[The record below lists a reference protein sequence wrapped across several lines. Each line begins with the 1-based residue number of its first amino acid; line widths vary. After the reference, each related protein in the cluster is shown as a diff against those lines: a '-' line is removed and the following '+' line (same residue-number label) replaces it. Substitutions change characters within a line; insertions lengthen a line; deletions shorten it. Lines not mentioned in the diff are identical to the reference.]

1 MSVIETAYV
10 LIGLATIAVVFVLNR
25 PLFARGAPPLAA
37 AEGFYYAVGVAALF
51 VGWYFNFQY
60 FRQYGDEV
68 GWWHWTTLL
77 FVNPASASGGQD
89 LIFAN
94 LVLFPLYLVIDGR
107 RDRMRAAW
115 WYFVMSLLTSYAFAW
130 ALFLAVQHRQRRC
143 NQWGQTPSSV

>member
-1 MSVIETAYV
+1 MSVIETVYV
-10 LIGLATIAVVFVLNR
+10 LIGLATIGVAFVLNR
-25 PLFARGAPPLAA
+25 TLFGRGAPPLAA
-37 AEGFYYAVGVAALF
+37 AEALYYVVGGAALL

-60 FRQYGDEV
+60 FRQYGDQA

-130 ALFLAVQHRQRRC
+130 ALFLAIQHRQRRC
-143 NQWGQTPSSV
+143 NGIPGQTRNI

>member
-1 MSVIETAYV
+1 MSPLEIVYV
-10 LIGLATIAVVFVLNR
+10 LIGLATIAPVFALNR
-25 PLFARGAPPLAA
+25 GLFGRGAPALAPVEA
-37 AEGFYYAVGVAALF
+37 VLYAVGLAALL

-60 FRQYGDEV
+60 FRQYGDQA
-68 GWWHWTTLL
+68 GWWHWTMLL

-94 LVLFPLYLVIDGR
+94 LILFPLYLVVDGR

-143 NQWGQTPSSV
+143 NARAPAG